1 MPTCRVN
8 ERHRLLRYAE
18 WKGQGAGWAAIQ
30 AKVWQTNQLAGS
42 AHRTQIQGPASGLLW
57 LEVERM
63 DTCVSPLW
71 SELSHELTV
80 KLLPDAWLP
89 NQTLRQ
95 GKAEK
100 S

>member
-1 MPTCRVN
+1 MERFGCRVGSHSGVGLGN
-8 ERHRLLRYAE
+8 EP
-18 WKGQGAGWAAIQ
+18 AGWI
-30 AKVWQTNQLAGS
+30 S

-95 GKAEK
+95 GKATK